1 MSADR
6 ADSNRRAPA
15 VVVGGDDVRGVYVA
29 RALSRHGIDVIGL
42 FRSLS
47 SPGARCRSFS
57 QRHLADTS
65 TDDVIAKLLELGPT
79 LPAKGVLFP
88 CFDTTVVLL
97 ARHREELE
105 EWYHVMQPEPEVIE
119 LLMNKVN
126 FYRYG
131 IEHGLPLPT
140 TYFLRTAAD
149 VEEAAAGLTFP
160 CVVKPPGS
168 KHPAWQ
174 ARTSLKALKA
184 GDPDELRTI
193 YEQYEGAVN
202 GSLIAQNWVEGS
214 DSSLF
219 ACHSY
224 HDRSGE
230 TLVTFTSR
238 KVRQWPPHTGEV
250 SAAIEVD
257 DHRVRE
263 IATTLFED
271 LRYTGIGYV
280 EIKRDTRTD
289 EYFIIEPNM
298 RVSGRAGIAEVGGV
312 ELALTM
318 YRDALGLPLP
328 VETVQ
333 RFVGA
338 RWGFIRKDVQSVLHY
353 LRTRELSLGDVLR
366 PKHGPKGYALWSW
379 RDPGPFIADI
389 TRGIRILAS
398 SKERMKRDFKNPLGR
413 EARIRHGN
421 KEGRS

>member
-1 MSADR
+1 MS
-6 ADSNRRAPA
+6 APA

-29 RALSRHGIDVIGL
+29 RALARHGIDVIGV

-57 QRHLADTS
+57 ARHLADTS
-65 TDDVIAKLLELGPT
+65 TDDVIAKLLEIGPT

-97 ARHREELE
+97 ARHREALE

-119 LLMNKVN
+119 LLMDKVK

-131 IEHGLPLPT
+131 IEHGLPLPR
-140 TYFLRTAAD
+140 TYFLDAAAD
-149 VEEAAAGLTFP
+149 VEDAVAGLEFP

-184 GDPDELRTI
+184 EDPDELRSI
-193 YEQYEGAVN
+193 FEEY
-202 GSLIAQNWVEGS
+202 GSVVDGPLIAQNWVEGS
-214 DSSLF
+214 DASLY

-224 HDRSGE
+224 HDRAGKS
-230 TLVTFTSR
+230 LVTFTSR
-238 KVRQWPPHTGEV
+238 KIRQWPPHTGEV
-250 SAAIEVD
+250 CAAVEVQD
-257 DHRVRE
+257 ERARE
-263 IATTLFED
+263 IATTVFED
-271 LRYTGIGYV
+271 LHYTGIGYV
-280 EIKRDTRTD
+280 EVKRDTRTG

-318 YRDALGLPLP
+318 YRDALGLPAP
-328 VETVQ
+328 IETVQ

-338 RWGFIRKDVQSVLHY
+338 RWGFIRKDVQSVLYY
-353 LRTRELSLGDVLR
+353 LRTRELSLADLLR
-366 PKHGPKGYALWSW
+366 PKRGPKGYALWSW

-389 TRGIRILAS
+389 TRGVGLMAS
-398 SKERMKRDFKNPLGR
+398 SKERAKRDFKNPLG
-413 EARIRHGN
+413 
-421 KEGRS
+421 